1 MKKFHFTLDTLLN
14 FKDQVLEREKN
25 SLASLNAQ
33 KLQALEL
40 KAALEQEMREAQDD
54 FNYRAQKGI
63 SAMEMFIFKEHH
75 NTLRLQIEDAKR
87 SIESLEAAVEKQL
100 YVVTEASKEVKSLE
114 KLEEKQLEDY
124 NFKAAKADELFIEEY
139 VNGASVRASMAEN
152 AV

>member
-14 FKDQVLEREKN
+14 YKDQVLEREKN

-33 KLQALEL
+33 KIEAMNLKEALEL
-40 KAALEQEMREAQDD
+40 EMKEAQDD

-75 NTLRLQIEDAKR
+75 NTLRLRIEDAKR
-87 SIESLEAAVEKQL
+87 SIESLETAVERQL
-100 YVVTEASKEVKSLE
+100 GVVTEASKEVKSLE

-124 NFKAAKADELFIEEY
+124 NFKAAKADEQFIEEY
-139 VNGASVRASMAEN
+139 VNGASVRAAMTESS
-152 AV
+152 